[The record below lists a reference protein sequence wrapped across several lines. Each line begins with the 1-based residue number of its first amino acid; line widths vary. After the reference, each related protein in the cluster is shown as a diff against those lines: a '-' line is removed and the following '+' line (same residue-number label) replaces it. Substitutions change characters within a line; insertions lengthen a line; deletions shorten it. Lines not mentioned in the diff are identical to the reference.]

1 MPPKTKERVF
11 VANLLPIIEG
21 DHALNAQVWKETHV
35 FLWKEDRL
43 SWKEKPLHSL
53 NSRPGL
59 GKN

>member
-1 MPPKTKERVF
+1 
-11 VANLLPIIEG
+11 LLPIIEG